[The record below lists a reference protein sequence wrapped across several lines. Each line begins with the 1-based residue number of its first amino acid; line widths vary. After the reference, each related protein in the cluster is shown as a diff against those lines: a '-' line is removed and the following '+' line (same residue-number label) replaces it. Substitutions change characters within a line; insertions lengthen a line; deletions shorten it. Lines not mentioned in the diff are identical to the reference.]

1 MAQVTLKADEHIVRG
16 EGLGP
21 VSTGGPSPAFA
32 GFYRQEGRKLGEI
45 LGEVLKDAAAARG
58 YTVRAGLLDPL
69 NSVISERVRWF
80 CRLPY
85 RTTGGVIPSCPG
97 ILDNWKA
104 CPPHSPQV
112 EETSKLLSRAVG
124 FLIVQFAGDEDRTV
138 QADAHLL
145 IEKAAQA
152 LAERGY
158 DVRQV
163 YACGPCRL
171 CRRGCGETENCR
183 QPKRRL
189 FALESCG
196 FWVNA
201 LCRRAGEFPVFGGG
215 PEEVRWIRNWGLP
228 GQDTREVRYVT
239 GIVLG

>member
-1 MAQVTLKADEHIVRG
+1 MRAEESIRDG
-16 EGLGP
+16 EGIAP
-21 VSTGGPSPAFA
+21 VSAGGPSPAFA
-32 GFYRQEGRKLGEI
+32 GFFRREGRKLGEM
-45 LGEVLKDAAAARG
+45 LGEVLADAAGERG
-58 YTVRAGLLDPL
+58 FTVRAGLLDPL
-69 NSVISERVRWF
+69 NSVISERVRGF

-85 RTTGGVIPSCPG
+85 RTTGGIIAACPG

-104 CPPHSPQV
+104 CPPHSPEV
-112 EETSKLLSRAVG
+112 AETGKILARAAG

-145 IEKAAQA
+145 IERAARA
-152 LAERGY
+152 LAEAGY

-171 CRRGCGETENCR
+171 CPRGCGDAENCR

-201 LCRRAGEFPVFGGG
+201 LCRRAGEFPVLGGG
-215 PEEVRWIRNWGLP
+215 PEEVRWIRDWGLP
-228 GQDTREVRYVT
+228 GQDTRDVRYVT